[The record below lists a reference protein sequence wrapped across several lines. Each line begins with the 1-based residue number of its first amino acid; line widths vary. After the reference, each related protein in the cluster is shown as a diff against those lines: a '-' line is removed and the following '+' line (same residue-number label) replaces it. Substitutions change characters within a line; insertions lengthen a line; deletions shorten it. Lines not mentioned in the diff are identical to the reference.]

1 MIFSIP
7 NQDELQEFI
16 FDAGGPRGSEKK
28 SEIRIETPHSRQPL
42 VKGERLVRCEVS
54 AAMLR
59 EHWPPGVIL
68 HQVAK
73 MWHDHCAITWQRAC
87 QMRERR

>member
-1 MIFSIP
+1 
-7 NQDELQEFI
+7 
-16 FDAGGPRGSEKK
+16 
-28 SEIRIETPHSRQPL
+28 
-42 VKGERLVRCEVS
+42 
-54 AAMLR
+54 MLR